1 MSFWSGIARGLEAG
15 EAKRERETARE
26 ERLAS
31 EAKSEQRWQ
40 LQWENT
46 LAQQEDSRRRAD
58 RAETL
63 SAEALKIQRMVTL
76 GNAMNGPVGS
86 STSRRSGSGV
96 PSSQDMLNSRNA
108 LLTVL
113 GGSDGVSDLPDD
125 QKEFYTAVLADG
137 AASSQAEAFAKANNL
152 NLNEIH
158 TYMQI
163 GAVVEAQGDE
173 GMRNLRNNIADN
185 SIDLSDAESFMKS
198 WRAAKAYVPG
208 FTRLVQT
215 SKVRDL
221 GDDKAEYERVVS
233 NLHAYLSQDLAS
245 LKPGED
251 SSTLIQLGEHLKGN
265 NESKKSAAFTKLFNT
280 YQNSITFDKKNP
292 YFAPFLGAGEV
303 EERLTGSTAS
313 SLIDLADNAKSA
325 RKSVIRNFNTKQEA
339 EDFFDNGNHVNSFTV
354 GNSPEVYYPNP
365 KKSEIPLG
373 EPTASTTPTGTAAT
387 VDVFKDRD
395 GNIASYGALFRGMQN
410 LPEDER
416 AAYAK
421 QFIALENDPALADFV
436 PIAKSFSDDAVG
448 KVYGGAMW
456 ALGAYT
462 AGVAKVGNFFTS
474 DTARAARVALNANQQ
489 KTKAKE
495 IMAEGIVEHLQEL
508 ANKNNV
514 SGSFGPGRAEA
525 IKKGLLESNTLDTPV
540 EEALGLSSPAQNP
553 MGYADSPR
561 LSEALSRVPSE
572 VQQAAASILASGNQR
587 DIEQANKELAQEF
600 GQEAADALLRQKDT
614 NRRIAEEDMAMSR
627 PVPQPL
633 DTIAFNGPTSEDRL
647 MGMPV
652 KQAGGFAEVM
662 QNLATASDEEKDA
675 ILSKYIGEDG
685 LPINKPDYAGDRL
698 TDTNKRISDEDAAM
712 AVDFPQPLKSLV
724 LKARSSGKE
733 KFQPSTMS
741 ATELN
746 TPVIQ
751 KALSIV
757 STAVGPEVAAV
768 LSTGFQ
774 PATMGATELNTPA
787 IQQALTVVEEM
798 VGPEVAAIIAVGF
811 KPATMGATELN
822 TPAVREAM
830 ANVPAEVKEAIEAV
844 ITQGTEAEVEQ
855 AKQEVATE
863 FGKEVAAILFDDL
876 KSARGTGKSAMMS
889 GLQ

>member
-508 ANKNNV
+508 ADTNNV
-514 SGSFGPGRAEA
+514 QGSFGPGRAEA
-525 IKKGLLESNTLDTPV
+525 IKRGLLKSNTLDIPA
-540 EEALGLSSPAQNP
+540 EEALGLA
-553 MGYADSPR
+553 
-561 LSEALSRVPSE
+561 SE
-572 VQQAAASILASGNQR
+572 
-587 DIEQANKELAQEF
+587 
-600 GQEAADALLRQKDT
+600 DT
-614 NRRIAEEDMAMSR
+614 NRRIAEEDMAMAR

-633 DTIAFNGPTSEDRL
+633 GTIAFNGPTAGDDTNKRIAEEDAAMNVDFPQPLDAVTFNGPTAEDGL
-647 MGMPV
+647 MSMPV
-652 KQAGGFAEVM
+652 EQAGGFEEVM
-662 QNLATASDEEKDA
+662 QSLATASDEEKSV

-685 LPINKPDYAGDRL
+685 LPIRKPDYAGGRL
-698 TDTNKRISDEDAAM
+698 ADTNKRIAEEDAAM
-712 AVDFPQPLKSLV
+712 AVDFPQPLKDIV
-724 LKARSSGKE
+724 LKARSSGEE
-733 KFQPSTMS
+733 KFQPATMA

-757 STAVGPEVAAV
+757 STVVGPEVAAV
-768 LSTGFQ
+768 LATGFQ
-774 PATMGATELNTPA
+774 PDTLGSPELNTPA
-787 IQQALTVVEEM
+787 IQQALTVVGEK
-798 VGPEVAAIIAVGF
+798 VDPEVAAIIAVGF
-811 KPATMGATELN
+811 KHATMGATELN
-822 TPAVREAM
+822 TPAVREAI
-830 ANVPAEVKEAIEAV
+830 ANVPTEVKEAVEAI
-844 ITQGTEAEVEQ
+844 ITTGNESDIEQ
-855 AKQEVATE
+855 AASEVAAE
-863 FGKEVAAILFDDL
+863 FGESVAAILFDDL